1 MMINCP
7 SALRRATRP
16 LLGAAFATSL
26 LVLAALLA
34 GCGRDEIRVYQISKE
49 DAWKLPAG
57 WSERPAGAMRAARFV
72 VSGREGRE
80 IDISL
85 IPLKGLP
92 TGRAEV
98 INIWRSQLRLE
109 PVQDDALAKLSE
121 KVPVGA
127 EQADLYDMASTE
139 PLPDTG
145 YKSRS
150 LLATLKRD
158 DTAWFL
164 KMSGEDGD
172 VAAQKTNFLAFLKS
186 LNLGAVSTATEQ
198 PKPRPGASD
207 DTTAAPPA
215 KPDWAVPPGWQETS
229 PGQMLLAK
237 FLITDGSAKADV
249 NITALGGD
257 GGGLGTNVNRWR
269 KQLGLEPVD
278 DAGLQK
284 LLTPLDLPDGQAILL
299 EMNGTEMKSG
309 KPAWFVAIIV
319 PRQAETWFYRL
330 MGDEKIVAREK
341 AALKK
346 FVQSVKY
353 PNG

>member
-1 MMINCP
+1 MIYCH
-7 SALRRATRP
+7 SAFRRTTR
-16 LLGAAFATSL
+16 LWRSAAFATSL
-26 LVLAALLA
+26 LMLSALLA
-34 GCGRDEIRVYQISKE
+34 GCGRDEIRVYQIPKE
-49 DAWKLPAG
+49 DPWKLPAG

-72 VSGREGRE
+72 VKGSEGRE

-109 PVQDDALAKLSE
+109 PIEDEALAKLSE
-121 KVPVGA
+121 KVPVGSA
-127 EQADLYDMASTE
+127 QADLYDMASTE

-158 DTAWFL
+158 DTAWFF
-164 KMSGEDGD
+164 KMSGEIND
-172 VAAQKTNFLAFLKS
+172 VAAQKINFLAFLKS
-186 LNLGAVSTATEQ
+186 INLDMVPTATEQ
-198 PKPRPGASD
+198 PKPRAGATD
-207 DTTAAPPA
+207 DTTTAPPA
-215 KPDWAVPPGWQETS
+215 KPDWTVPPGWQEAS

-249 NITALGGD
+249 NISALSGD
-257 GGGLGTNVNRWR
+257 GGGLLGNANRWR
-269 KQLGLEPVD
+269 GQLGLEPVD
-278 DAGLQK
+278 EAGLKK
-284 LLTPLDLPDGQAILL
+284 LVSTLDLPDGQAILL
-299 EMNGTEMKSG
+299 EMNGTEVKSG
-309 KPAWFVAIIV
+309 KPAWFVAIVV

-341 AALKK
+341 PALKK

-353 PNG
+353 SNG

>member
-1 MMINCP
+1 M
-7 SALRRATRP
+7 LT
-16 LLGAAFATSL
+16 
-26 LVLAALLA
+26 ALLS
-34 GCGRDEIRVYQISKE
+34 GCGRGEIRVYQIPKE
-49 DAWKLPAG
+49 DPWKLPTG
-57 WSERPAGAMRAARFV
+57 WSERPAGAMRAARFTV
-72 VSGREGRE
+72 KGSEGRE
-80 IDISL
+80 TDISL

-98 INIWRSQLRLE
+98 INIWRSQLKLE
-109 PVQDDALAKLSE
+109 PIQDDALAKLSE
-121 KVPVGA
+121 KVPVGS

-158 DTAWFL
+158 DTAWFF

-186 LNLGAVSTATEQ
+186 LNLDMVPTATEQ
-198 PKPRPGASD
+198 PKPRADATD

-215 KPDWAVPPGWQETS
+215 KPDWTVPSGWEETS

-237 FLITDGSAKADV
+237 FLIADGTAKADV
-249 NITALGGD
+249 NISALGGD
-257 GGGLGTNVNRWR
+257 GGGLLGNANRWR
-269 KQLGLEPVD
+269 DQLGLEPVD
-278 DAGLQK
+278 EAALQK
-284 LLTPLDLPDGQAILL
+284 LLTPLDLPDGKAILV
-299 EMNGTEMKSG
+299 EMNGTEKRSG
-309 KPAWFVAIIV
+309 KPAGFVAIIV
-319 PRQAETWFYRL
+319 PRQSETWFYRL

-353 PNG
+353 PKG

>member
-1 MMINCP
+1 MIECN
-7 SALRRATRP
+7 SAVRRASRP
-16 LLGAAFATSL
+16 WPSTALATSL
-26 LVLAALLA
+26 LLLVALLA
-34 GCGRDEIRVYQISKE
+34 GCGKDEIRVYQIPKE

-72 VSGREGRE
+72 VKGSEGRE

-109 PVQDDALAKLSE
+109 PIEDDALAKLSE
-121 KVPVGA
+121 KVPVGT

-186 LNLGAVSTATEQ
+186 LNLAAVPTATEQ
-198 PKPRPGASD
+198 PKPRPGATD
-207 DTTAAPPA
+207 ETTAPPA
-215 KPDWAVPPGWQETS
+215 KPDWSVPPGWEETS
-229 PGQMLLAK
+229 PGPMLLAK

-249 NITALGGD
+249 NISALGGD
-257 GGGLGTNVNRWR
+257 GGGLLGNANRWR
-269 KQLGLEPVD
+269 GQLGLEPVD
-278 DAGLQK
+278 EAGLKK
-284 LLTPLDLPDGQAILL
+284 LVGSLDLPDGQAILL
-299 EMNGTEMKSG
+299 EMNGTEVRSG
-309 KPAWFVAIIV
+309 KPAWFVVIIV

-341 AALKK
+341 GALKK

-353 PNG
+353 PG